1 MFGQDRDQM
10 RQFYCDV
17 WRKYCDNQA
26 LEPLEHQ
33 LAEIILQHPEYQPLL
48 EDIDKVCSKDF
59 PPEAGESNPFL
70 HMGLH
75 MAIQE
80 QLATNKPAGIR
91 NLYQQLLSDYPDS
104 HQLEHGIMECLAE
117 MLWQSQRN
125 STTPDEEAYLQ
136 CIQTLRKHS
145 SQS

>member
-1 MFGQDRDQM
+1 M
-10 RQFYCDV
+10 RQFYCEV
-17 WRKYCDNQA
+17 WRKYCNKQT

-33 LAEIILQHPEYQPLL
+33 LAEIIQQHPEYQPLL
-48 EDIDKVCSKDF
+48 ENTEAACSKDYL
-59 PPEAGESNPFL
+59 PESGESNPFL

-91 NLYQQLLSDYPDS
+91 NLYQQLLSDYPDP

-117 MLWQSQRN
+117 MLWQAQRN
-125 STTPDEEAYLQ
+125 NTAPNEEAYLQ
-136 CIQTLRKHS
+136 CIKTLLKHTP
-145 SQS
+145 QS